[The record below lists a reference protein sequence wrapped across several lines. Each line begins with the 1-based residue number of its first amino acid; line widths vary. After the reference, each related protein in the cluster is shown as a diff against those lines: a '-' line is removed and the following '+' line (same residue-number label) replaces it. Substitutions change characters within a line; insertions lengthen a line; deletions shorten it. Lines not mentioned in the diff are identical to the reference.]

1 MSIVLKTSTAL
12 RVYGACVSQDTPGLR
27 GRADVDRAQNL
38 DGAASMRRVFVTRH
52 TGGAAIM
59 QRMCVSQDTPG
70 LRGRADVD
78 RVQAS
83 TALRACVAC
92 VSQDTIAAL

>member
-1 MSIVLKTSTAL
+1 MSFVLKTSAAL
-12 RVYGACVSQDTPGLR
+12 RVYGA
-27 GRADVDRAQNL
+27 
-38 DGAASMRRVFVTRH
+38 
-52 TGGAAIM
+52 
-59 QRMCVSQDTPG
+59 CVSQDTPG